1 MSNLRVIIAGGG
13 TGGHVFPAMALAEA
27 LLRRGSG
34 NREVLFVGSE
44 GGLEA
49 DLVPRHGYKIQL
61 LKVGKLKGS
70 AWSVR
75 ARTLAG
81 LPLAVGAAL
90 GILRRFKPDV
100 VVGVG
105 GYASAPVVMAASLL
119 RLPVALLEQNAVP
132 GVTNRVLSR
141 FARRV
146 VTAFQHAQGY
156 FPAGKAV
163 LLGNPIRA
171 EVAAALLAIKS
182 AQEKAALGEPPCL
195 LVLGGSQGARPVNEL
210 VCAAL
215 PRLMRQVPG
224 LRVIHQ
230 TGPADQERVAA
241 RYEELGVEARVEA
254 FIRDMVT
261 AYEPAWLMVGRSGAS
276 TVSELTLAG
285 LPALLIPYP
294 FAADDHQAKNAEE
307 VDKAGGAMVLR
318 QAELTPTALADQ
330 LATLLSDVGRLRP
343 MTRAM
348 RAVARPNAADDA
360 ARLVEDL
367 A

>member
-1 MSNLRVIIAGGG
+1 
-13 TGGHVFPAMALAEA
+13 
-27 LLRRGSG
+27 
-34 NREVLFVGSE
+34 
-44 GGLEA
+44 
-49 DLVPRHGYKIQL
+49 
-61 LKVGKLKGS
+61 
-70 AWSVR
+70 
-75 ARTLAG
+75 
-81 LPLAVGAAL
+81 
-90 GILRRFKPDV
+90 
-100 VVGVG
+100 
-105 GYASAPVVMAASLL
+105 
-119 RLPVALLEQNAVP
+119 
-132 GVTNRVLSR
+132 
-141 FARRV
+141 V

-171 EVAAALLAIKS
+171 EVAAALLANKS
-182 AQEKAALGEPPCL
+182 AQEKAAMGEPPCL

-215 PRLMRQVPG
+215 PRLIREVPG

-307 VDKAGGAMVLR
+307 VDKAGGARVLR
-318 QAELTPTALADQ
+318 QAELTPETLADQ
-330 LATLLSDVGRLRP
+330 LATLLSDVGRLGP
-343 MTRAM
+343 MTQAM